1 MQSREIAKLKK
12 AFDRG
17 DFPQHLDWIE
27 IQGIRGWT
35 GERIEFKFPIVCI
48 SGENGVGKS
57 TILQSIAASFQ
68 PKDDSQKNFYAS
80 AFFPDTAWEKIT
92 GAIIRGEVKRGT
104 DRVGYSIRR
113 PTERWLGNPERIR
126 RDVVL
131 VDLRRVQPLY
141 SKIGYQKIAAGATRE
156 VSNREYSPELLER
169 LKNVVGKSYAKAKM
183 GTTDV
188 SADREVPVVEVNGVS
203 YSGFHQG
210 AGETTIVELL
220 STDIPKYAIVVID
233 EVETSLHPRAQ
244 RRLIRDLADYAREK
258 HVQFILTTHSP
269 FVMEELPPEARIHIL
284 LSEGKRIVVSGVSP
298 EFALSKMDDAR
309 HPELDVYVEDDKAKI
324 LVEEIIQ
331 AKSRDHLLRM
341 DVLAYGSA
349 SVGKSLG
356 MMRSQSRFKSP
367 TVVVL
372 DGDQDPADG
381 CVLLPGGDAPERVVF
396 ECLSRSGWP
405 DVALRIERSHSD
417 LVDAANAAMTLT
429 NHHDW
434 VRHVADK
441 VVVGGN
447 ELWRAMCRSY
457 IAIENGAE
465 FVALVDAIQTE
476 FADDRKMG
484 SDQH

>member
-17 DFPQHLDWIE
+17 DFPQHLEWIE
-27 IQGIRGWT
+27 IDGIRGWN

-68 PKDDSQKNFYAS
+68 PRDENQKNFYAS
-80 AFFPDTAWEKIT
+80 SFFPDTAWEKIS

-104 DRVGYSIRR
+104 TRTPYSIRR
-113 PTERWLGNPERIR
+113 PTERWLGNPERIK

-141 SKIGYQKIAAGATRE
+141 AKVGYQKIAAGATRE

-169 LKNVVGKSYAKAKM
+169 LRNVVGKSYVKAKM

-220 STDIPKYAIVVID
+220 STDIPKYSIVVID

-244 RRLIRDLADYAREK
+244 RRLIRDLADYSREK

-269 FVMEELPPEARIHIL
+269 FVMDELPSEARIHIL
-284 LSEGKRIVVSGVSP
+284 LSEGKRVVVSGVSP
-298 EFALSKMDDAR
+298 EFALSKMDDER
-309 HPELDVYVEDDKAKI
+309 HPELDIYVEDDKARI

-331 AKSRDHLLRM
+331 AKSRDNLLRI
-341 DVLAYGSA
+341 DVLPYGSA

-356 MMRSQSRFKSP
+356 IMLHQSRFKKP
-367 TVVVL
+367 TIVIL
-372 DGDQDPADG
+372 DGDQDPAQG
-381 CVLLPGGDAPERVVF
+381 CILLPGGDAPERVIF
-396 ECLSRSGWP
+396 DCLSALEWP
-405 DVALRIERSHSD
+405 KIASRIERSHSE
-417 LVDAANAAMTLT
+417 LVDAACTAMTLHD
-429 NHHDW
+429 HHDW

-441 VVVGGN
+441 VVIGGN

-457 IAIENGAE
+457 IATEPDNKFTEIVE
-465 FVALVDAIQTE
+465 AIQSALTE
-476 FADDRKMG
+476 EG
-484 SDQH
+484 